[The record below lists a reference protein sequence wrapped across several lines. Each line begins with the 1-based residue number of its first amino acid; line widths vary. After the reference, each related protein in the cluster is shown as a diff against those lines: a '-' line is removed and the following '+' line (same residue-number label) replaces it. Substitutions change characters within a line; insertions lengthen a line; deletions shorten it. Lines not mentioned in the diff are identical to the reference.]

1 MTAFVLVILAAVVA
15 LPVWALV
22 EHQQTRTLTT
32 FVVTAATGCAV
43 IATLFGE
50 DVPADQAE
58 TAVLF
63 AAMLCVAGGGLAVV
77 TVFDHID
84 AALRD
89 DQSATA
95 EERVGDAPAESQGSL
110 LMSSAGQ
117 VLRGGAWIGALE
129 RFAVFVCLLSGAP
142 EGLVVVLAIKG
153 LGRYPELR
161 AAATAAASGAA
172 RTASL
177 SAVAERFIIGT
188 LVSFLW
194 AAACVYVV
202 GPSL

>member
-1 MTAFVLVILAAVVA
+1 MTAFVLVVLAAVVA
-15 LPVWALV
+15 VPVWALV
-22 EHQQTRTLTT
+22 EHQATRTLTT

-50 DVPADQAE
+50 DVPEDQAQ
-58 TAVLF
+58 TSVIF

-77 TVFDHID
+77 TVFEHID

-89 DQSATA
+89 HEGTD
-95 EERVGDAPAESQGSL
+95 DARLREGGPRASEGSL
-110 LMSSAGQ
+110 LMSSAAQ

-129 RFAVFVCLLSGAP
+129 RLAVFVSLLSGVP
-142 EGLVVVLAIKG
+142 EGVAVVLAIKG

-161 AAATAAASGAA
+161 AAASGAS